1 MSPRQNPPSV
11 LTLRKSSIFSFG
23 AICFL
28 WWLCRV
34 SLAETQTDIEF
45 GRPDGVSLKLDATLT
60 EGNGPFPT
68 IVFVHGGG
76 FTGGDKKGYPKPI
89 YQKLTAAGFNWFS
102 VNYRLSPKYT
112 FPAHTDDVE
121 SAVSFIKTNAQRFK
135 VDVKRIVLMGPSA
148 GGHLV
153 SFVGARHRSGNQVA
167 AVVSMF
173 GEHDLVNRTK
183 PRTDCAIGGSLRH
196 TESPEA
202 CLSDG
207 LKAFLGI
214 TEVSPATA
222 SILHDASPI
231 SYVKKGMPPY
241 LLLHGTK
248 DFHVPYEQSVL
259 MRDAMKKAGVP
270 CEIIT
275 VQGGGH
281 GGWDNDASLSTY
293 QDQLLRWLKQAL
305 RLKAKA

>member
-1 MSPRQNPPSV
+1 MV
-11 LTLRKSSIFSFG
+11 SFEV
-23 AICFL
+23 ICL
-28 WWLCRV
+28 LLSLCIASRAV
-34 SLAETQTDIEF
+34 AETKTEIEF
-45 GRPDGVSLKLDATLT
+45 ARPDGVPLKLDATLI
-60 EGNGPFPT
+60 EGKGSFPT

-76 FTGGDKKGYPKPI
+76 FTGGDKKGYPKPV

-102 VNYRLSPKYT
+102 VNYRLSPEYT

-121 SAVSFIKTNAQRFK
+121 SAVSFIKTNARRFK

-153 SFVGARHRSGNQVA
+153 SFVGAKHKSGNRVA

-173 GEHDLVNRTK
+173 GEHDLINRTK
-183 PRTDCAIGGSLRH
+183 PQTDCAIGGSIRH
-196 TESPEA
+196 TESPET

-214 TEVSPATA
+214 TEVSPSTA
-222 SILHDASPI
+222 GILHDASPI
-231 SYVKKGMPPY
+231 SYVRKGMPHY

-275 VQGGGH
+275 LEGGGH
-281 GGWDNDASLSTY
+281 GGWDNDPSLRTY
-293 QDQLLRWLKQAL
+293 QDQLLRWLKQTL
-305 RLKAKA
+305 RLKE